1 METPYRVYDVLTGEE
16 LGRYSSYNSAAVAH
30 EGQPIE
36 IIYRP
41 SRRKKVKK

>member
-1 METPYRVYDVLTGEE
+1 MDTPYRVYDVLTGEE
-16 LGRYSSYNSAAVAH
+16 LGRYGSYVAASDAH
-30 EGQPIE
+30 HGQPIE